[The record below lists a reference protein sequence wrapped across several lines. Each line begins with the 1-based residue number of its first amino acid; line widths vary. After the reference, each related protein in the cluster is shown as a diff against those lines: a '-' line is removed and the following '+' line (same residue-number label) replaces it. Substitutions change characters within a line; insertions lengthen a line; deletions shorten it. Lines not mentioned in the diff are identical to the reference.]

1 MNTNEAKKRIEQLSK
16 ELNDHNHKYYVLN
29 APIISD
35 FEYDKLLK
43 ELEELEKQFPEWA
56 DINSP
61 SKRVGGD
68 ITDKFEKV
76 THQRPMLS
84 LSNTYSEEEIRDWED
99 RIHKQIGEDIEY
111 VLELKYDGVAI
122 SIHYIDGKFVR
133 AITRGDGEVGEDIS
147 ANVKTIRSIPL
158 SLHGDFPNEFE
169 IRGEI
174 FLPRDVFIALNEERI
189 ANGEEA
195 YANPRNTAAGSLKQ
209 QDSAEVAKRKL
220 DCYLYFLLSENH
232 QVDTHFNSIEH
243 AAAWGFKVPDVK
255 SRMIE
260 TTSSIEGIMN
270 YINYWDKK
278 RFELPFDI
286 DGVVIKLNRM
296 AWWDELG
303 MTAKSPRWAIAY
315 KFKAATVSTKLEK
328 ITYQVGRTGAIT
340 PVANL
345 TPVLLAGTTVKR
357 ASLHNADQIAKLD
370 IREGDTVF
378 VEKGGEIIPKVV
390 GVDLTKRPELS
401 INPHEYISVCPECN
415 SKLVRTEGEAIH
427 YCPND
432 VSCPPQV
439 IGRIDHFISRKAMNI
454 EGIGT
459 ETVTGLVKKQ
469 LINNY
474 TDLYDLRFDEL
485 LGLEFT
491 VSDEFGENEKSRSL
505 QEKSVNNMLHG
516 IEASKAIPFERVLF
530 ALGIRF
536 VGETVARKVVRHFKT
551 IEALMSASREDLLKA
566 DEVGE
571 KIADSILSWFSK
583 NENRLMIMKLKEKG
597 LRFEVEIAESD
608 KPVSEKLAGKTF
620 VVSGVFSEF
629 SRDGI
634 KKSIELNGG
643 KVSGSISKKTSFVLA
658 GENMGPEKKKKADEL
673 GVTVISENDYI
684 QMIS

>member
-1 MNTNEAKKRIEQLSK
+1 MNTNEAKIRVEQLSK
-16 ELNDHNHKYYVLN
+16 ELNEHNHKYYVLN
-29 APIISD
+29 APVISD
-35 FEYDKLLK
+35 YEFDALLK
-43 ELEELEKQFPEWA
+43 ELENLEKQFPEWA
-56 DINSP
+56 DANSP
-61 SKRVGGD
+61 TKRVGGD

-122 SIHYIDGKFVR
+122 SIQYINGQFVR
-133 AITRGDGEVGEDIS
+133 AVTRGDGEVGEDIS

-158 SLHGDFPNEFE
+158 QLHGDYPPEFE

-174 FLPRDVFIALNEERI
+174 FLPRDVFATLNEERI
-189 ANGEEA
+189 ANGEEP

-220 DCYLYFLLSENH
+220 DCYLYFLLSEYSSIE
-232 QVDTHFNSIEH
+232 THYSSIEH
-243 AAAWGFKVPDVK
+243 AASWGFKVPDAK

-278 RFELPFDI
+278 RFDLPFDI
-286 DGVVIKLNRM
+286 DGVVIKLNRI

-315 KFKAATVSTKLEK
+315 KFKAATVSTLLEK

-345 TPVLLAGTTVKR
+345 TPVFLAGTTVKR

-370 IREGDTVF
+370 IREVDTVF

-390 GVDLTKRPELS
+390 GVDLSKRPDS
-401 INPHEYISVCPECN
+401 SAPHIYIEECPEC
-415 SKLVRTEGEAIH
+415 KTRLIRTEGEALH

-459 ETVTGLVKKQ
+459 ETVTGLVNKG
-469 LINNY
+469 IIRNY
-474 TDLYDLRFDEL
+474 TDLYDLSFDQL

-491 VSDEFGENEKSRSL
+491 ISDEFGENEKTRSL
-505 QEKSVNNMLHG
+505 QEKSVNNMLQG
-516 IEASKAIPFERVLF
+516 IEVSKAIPFERVLF

-536 VGETVARKVVRHFKT
+536 VGETVARKVARHFKT
-551 IEALMSASREDLLKA
+551 IETLMSASREDLLKA
-566 DEVGE
+566 DEVGD
-571 KIADSILSWFSK
+571 KIADSILMWFAKS
-583 NENRLMIMKLKEKG
+583 ENRDMVLKLKEKG

-608 KPVSEKLAGKTF
+608 KPISEKLAGKTF
-620 VVSGVFSEF
+620 VVSGVFNEF

-673 GVTVISENDYI
+673 GVPVISENDYI